1 MTSDE
6 ITLTLPRERP
16 YYPIAELVV
25 SGLAARHDVT
35 FEHLD
40 DLELALEGLLDRLD
54 GHDPAMLRLRVDD
67 NAFRASIG
75 PYGEQLRAELG
86 REAGQEIGLRRLLDA
101 VVDAYK
107 VVDGDGGHWIE
118 LTKAVR

>member
-16 YYPIAELVV
+16 YYQIAELVL

-35 FEHLD
+35 FEHLE

-54 GHDPAMLRLRVDD
+54 GDGPAVLRLRVDD
-67 NAFRASIG
+67 DGFGAAIG
-75 PYGEQLRAELG
+75 PYGEKVRAELG
-86 REAGQEIGLRRLLDA
+86 REAGREMSLRRLLDA
-101 VVDAYK
+101 VVDAYE
-107 VVDGDGGHWIE
+107 VVDGDGGHWIQ